1 MNLPWNLIVSL
12 IATIPLTI
20 SVFLFVR
27 QWQRERRVLRLA
39 AELGLVIL
47 CLVFFIGGISTQ
59 LGTESPFVRI
69 GLVILAIMAL
79 VIISFPFVLIISAI
93 VTGITLIRHEGLKP
107 RNLLSLSTGLL
118 ALFYPL
124 AWGLFQPQTNNSTLL
139 TIFGIAY
146 TLFSTAVAFIS
157 ILFLLYVVASWLN
170 LIPLR
175 RKHYDYIVVLG
186 AGLSEGRKVTPLLAK
201 RVETG
206 IKAWHKNPDST
217 LIMSGG
223 QGADELVPEAQAMSE
238 YAIEQGIPKA
248 ALIEENRSVNTLQN
262 IQFSFD
268 IINAKGGTNPNV
280 NPHVLI
286 VSDDYHVFRALLLA
300 RNNGFMCDGR
310 GSRTRLYFYI
320 NAMVREFVA
329 FLVSQ
334 KAQLA
339 KPLVIVLGLE
349 LFIFIVRLV
358 S

>member
-20 SVFLFVR
+20 SIFLFVK
-27 QWQRERRVLRLA
+27 QWHRERRTLRLA

-47 CLVFFIGGISTQ
+47 SLVFFIGGISTQ
-59 LGTESPFVRI
+59 LGSESPFVRI
-69 GLVILAIMAL
+69 GLVVLAIMAL
-79 VIISFPFVLIISAI
+79 VLINFPFVLILSAI
-93 VTGITLIRHEGLKP
+93 TTGITLIRREGLKP

-139 TIFGIAY
+139 TIFGITY

-186 AGLSEGRKVTPLLAK
+186 AGLSEGRKVTPLLAR

-300 RNNGFMCDGR
+300 RNNGFACDGR

-329 FLVSQ
+329 FLVSH
-334 KAQLA
+334 KAQLT
-339 KPLVIVLGLE
+339 KPLAIVLGLE
-349 LFIFIVRLV
+349 LFIFIVQLV